1 MTSKIRIK
9 LGEIEIEYEG
19 DESFLTKELPQL
31 LAVVSELHVKSG
43 ATDSS
48 GSGSKSG
55 SNGAGDADVPE
66 LTTGSIAAKLSAK
79 SGTDLILAA
88 SAHLTFVAK
97 KQKFS
102 RQDITKE
109 MKSASAYFKKSYV
122 NNLTTGLN
130 TLVKSGKLLEPS
142 SGAFAL
148 SAATRASLK
157 ARLA

>member
-1 MTSKIRIK
+1 MASKIRIK

-31 LAVVSELHVKSG
+31 LAIVSELHNKSG
-43 ATDSS
+43 GSNSSESDSELGVN
-48 GSGSKSG
+48 GSGE
-55 SNGAGDADVPE
+55 AEVLE
-66 LTTGSIAAKLSAK
+66 LTTGSVAAKLSAK

-88 SAHLTFVAK
+88 SARLTFVAK

-102 RQDITKE
+102 RQDLINE

-122 NNLTTGLN
+122 NNLTKGLN
-130 TLVKSGKLLEPS
+130 ALVKSGKLLEPS
-142 SGAFAL
+142 SGSFAL

>member
-1 MTSKIRIK
+1 MTSKIRIR

-31 LAVVSELHVKSG
+31 LAVISELHVKSG
-43 ATDSS
+43 ATNSS
-48 GSGSKSG
+48 GSGSESG
-55 SNGAGDADVPE
+55 TNGAGNAEIPE

-102 RQDITKE
+102 RQEIINE
-109 MKSASAYFKKSYV
+109 MKSALAYFKKSYV
-122 NNLTTGLN
+122 SNLSKGLN
-130 TLVKSGKLLEPS
+130 ALVKSGKLLEPS
-142 SGAFAL
+142 SDAFAM
-148 SAATRASLK
+148 SATTQASLK

>member
-1 MTSKIRIK
+1 MTSKIRIR

-31 LAVVSELHVKSG
+31 LAVVSELHLKSG

-48 GSGSKSG
+48 GSESESG
-55 SNGAGDADVPE
+55 TNGAGDSDVLE

-88 SAHLTFVAK
+88 AAHLTFVAK

-102 RQDITKE
+102 RQEITNE
-109 MKSASAYFKKSYV
+109 MKSASAYFKKSYAS
-122 NNLTTGLN
+122 NLTKGLN
-130 TLVKSGKLLEPS
+130 ALVKSGKLLEPS
-142 SGAFAL
+142 SGSFAL
-148 SAATRASLK
+148 SATTQASLK

>member
-1 MTSKIRIK
+1 MTSKIRIR

-19 DESFLTKELPQL
+19 DESFLTKELPKL
-31 LAVVSELHVKSG
+31 LAVVSELPVKSCASDSPG
-43 ATDSS
+43 TDA
-48 GSGSKSG
+48 GIGGNGTGKS
-55 SNGAGDADVPE
+55 DVPE
-66 LTTGSIAAKLSAK
+66 LTTGSVAAKLSAK

-88 SAHLTFVAK
+88 SARLTFVAK

-102 RQDITKE
+102 RQEITKE

-122 NNLTTGLN
+122 NNLTKGLN
-130 TLVKSGKLLEPS
+130 ALVKSGKLLEPS

-148 SAATRASLK
+148 SAATRESLR